1 MVRSSKVSARD
12 GGLATG
18 PETGY
23 PATLHGNEMITPLDP
38 KSILAEMGKKSMS
51 EISTQIQEKAGQIQS
66 SDPEVF
72 KELASINQ
80 SMMDMMA
87 TKLDVVI
94 DKLDSSNNTQSKILK
109 YSKA

>member
-1 MVRSSKVSARD
+1 
-12 GGLATG
+12 
-18 PETGY
+18 
-23 PATLHGNEMITPLDP
+23 MIVPLDP
-38 KSILAEMGKKSMS
+38 NSFLAELGKKTNT
-51 EISTQIQEKAGQIQS
+51 EIQAQLQDKEAAVGSN
-66 SDPEVF
+66 DPEIF

-87 TKLDVVI
+87 TKLDAVI

>member
-1 MVRSSKVSARD
+1 MVFSYQSLYKLPR
-12 GGLATG
+12 
-18 PETGY
+18 
-23 PATLHGNEMITPLDP
+23 
-38 KSILAEMGKKSMS
+38 
-51 EISTQIQEKAGQIQS
+51 QQIQS

-87 TKLDVVI
+87 TKLDAVI